1 MHSPSGPW
9 SVAWYPVHIS
19 VKLELCPTY
28 NGAVCSQTYS
38 GIVRRIVE
46 WLKCPCSASTQGSY
60 HKDQVF
66 CVTLIQPKIEN
77 KVLLPKQVIE
87 VKLGF
92 AQQGLQA
99 IMNCVNLEPKII
111 IKNKVCVCVEDPHT
125 QIQRTQVTIWKLE
138 KSQTKRWGKI
148 GRPGVERLHCHS

>member
-1 MHSPSGPW
+1 M
-9 SVAWYPVHIS
+9 
-19 VKLELCPTY
+19 
-28 NGAVCSQTYS
+28 
-38 GIVRRIVE
+38 
-46 WLKCPCSASTQGSY
+46 
-60 HKDQVF
+60 DQVF

-125 QIQRTQVTIWKLE
+125 QIQRTQVTI
-138 KSQTKRWGKI
+138 
-148 GRPGVERLHCHS
+148 